1 MSKPRLAVVCDY
13 PEEGWASMDL
23 CAEMLHRSLAV
34 GHAEAI
40 EPRRICPS
48 FRPRVARMPL
58 AGRHRTSQ
66 NIDRALNRHWDYPR
80 WLKRQGQEFDL
91 FHLIDHS
98 YAQLVHQL
106 PPERAIVSCNDLDTF
121 RCLLHPTLER
131 RSWIL
136 RLMARRILNG
146 LRKAACVTCI
156 SSATR
161 DELLR
166 RGLVAPDRTVVV
178 HLGVDDDFSPKAD
191 PAADEQASK
200 LLPAINPEDIRILH
214 VGSTIPRKRID
225 VLLHV
230 FAAVREKFP
239 QARLIRAGGRFTAS
253 QLRLLRQLHLQDT
266 VVELPFLE
274 RRVLAAVYRQATL
287 VLQPSDR
294 EGFGLPIIEALA
306 CGVPVVATDL
316 TVLREVGGSAV
327 TYCPS
332 GNVVAW
338 GDKVAFLLDQWQSN
352 PSRRHAD
359 VLASLTQAAAFSW
372 KRYAAHMM
380 EVYSDVLSTL

>member
-1 MSKPRLAVVCDY
+1 MRAPRLAVVCDY

-23 CAEMLHRSLAV
+23 CADMLYKRLAV
-34 GHAEAI
+34 DHATDI
-40 EPRRICPS
+40 KPLRICPS
-48 FRPRVARMPL
+48 FRRRAVRIPIV
-58 AGRHRTSQ
+58 GHCRTSV
-66 NIDRALNRHWDYPR
+66 NIDRALNRHWDYPC
-80 WLKRQGQEFDL
+80 WLKRQRREFDL

-106 PPERAIVSCNDLDTF
+106 PPERTIVSCNDLDTF
-121 RCLLHPTLER
+121 RCLLHPTKKW
-131 RSWIL
+131 RSWVL
-136 RLMARRILNG
+136 RWLAQAILNG
-146 LRKAACVTCI
+146 LKQAARVVCI

-166 RGLVAPDRTVVV
+166 HGLVAPDRAVVV
-178 HLGVDDDFSPKAD
+178 HLGVDDDFSPNAD
-191 PAADEQASK
+191 PIADEQAAQ
-200 LLPAINPEDIRILH
+200 LLPSMSPEDIRILH

-230 FAAVREKFP
+230 FAAIREKFP
-239 QARLIRAGGRFTAS
+239 QARLIRAGGQFTAD
-253 QLRLLRQLHLQDT
+253 QLRLLRQLHLQDA

-274 RRVLAAVYRQATL
+274 RRILAAVYRHATL

-316 TVLREVGGSAV
+316 PALREVGGSAV
-327 TYCPS
+327 TYCAP
-332 GNVVAW
+332 GHVAAW
-338 GDKVAFLLDQWQSN
+338 SETVAFLLDQWQSN

-359 VLASLTQAAAFSW
+359 VRAGLNQAAKFSW
-372 KRYAAHMM
+372 KRYAEHMM
-380 EVYSDVLSTL
+380 DVYSDVLSTL